1 VQLIEAESGNHLWAE
16 RFDKSIA
23 DLFEMQDEIVAR
35 RANHLDVA
43 TTSAEARRVERA
55 PPPDSID
62 LYFQGLAAFDQD
74 NIAQAHD
81 FFERALTLDP
91 LNIDTLRRGVHG
103 CGACFIQSGRRWA
116 ASTTHALFWMANAR
130 GSWRNGAITSCLF
143 GTTTFSAKWTACG
156 KRSCKRLSS
165 SADPPHPPLPA
176 GERGNKGHKKRA
188 RVRASLGQGD
198 RRRVG
203 RRASGV

>member
-1 VQLIEAESGNHLWAE
+1 LSKDVNVQLIEAESGNHLWAE

-23 DLFEMQDEIVAR
+23 DLFEMQDEIVAC

-55 PPPDSID
+55 PPPGSID

-130 GSWRNGAITSCLF
+130 ELAINLKT
-143 GTTTFSAKWTACG
+143 AKALGLAVPPTLLATA
-156 KRSCKRLSS
+156 
-165 SADPPHPPLPA
+165 D
-176 GERGNKGHKKRA
+176 E
-188 RVRASLGQGD
+188 VIE
-198 RRRVG
+198 
-203 RRASGV
+203 